1 MAMSVGF
8 NTSNDL
14 FDAFTSVLPIGVVEV
29 DVVGV
34 GGELSSI
41 GVRTSVDHVVA

>member
-14 FDAFTSVLPIGVVEV
+14 FDAFTSVLPVGGVQV

-34 GGELSSI
+34 GREVSSI
-41 GVRTSVDHVVA
+41 GVRASVDHVVA